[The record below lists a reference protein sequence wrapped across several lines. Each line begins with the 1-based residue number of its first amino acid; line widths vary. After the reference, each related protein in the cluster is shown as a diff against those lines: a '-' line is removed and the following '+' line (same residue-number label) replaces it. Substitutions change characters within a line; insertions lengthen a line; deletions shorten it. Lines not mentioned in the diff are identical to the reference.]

1 MKCASLSIQPLLS
14 CLAALPIPASSI
26 SCNRISVAYDSRPR
40 PLHQEGGTSG
50 ADAVGTGW
58 LQAIQVLLRGAD
70 AGSCVRAVV
79 VRKKADWRAR
89 FLGSTK

>member
-58 LQAIQVLLRGAD
+58 LQAIQVFVARRGCRIMCACGGC
-70 AGSCVRAVV
+70 AQERRLACALFG
-79 VRKKADWRAR
+79 
-89 FLGSTK
+89 LY